1 MVALMLRPR
10 CLVAWGWAA
19 SLCVLVVGAAAA
31 TGGAPCTDAASCQ
44 QRLELLVG
52 KLQRTQEGMKSKR
65 QTMDALEGFR
75 SGLMHGQR
83 VDLPSPQ
90 RQHLEKG
97 SPLVGMVSYDEK
109 YRPVSTNVS
118 QHLRHVQTI
127 AAGTNI
133 RLHGLLP
140 VRHPSAKSGAGQSA
154 FVATIEGESKLSL
167 HSQDGKAQLS
177 DFDLGHHVA
186 HMSLSANPDHS
197 YVLTAEGSEKC
208 EMRAVMVELVM
219 RNATAAE
226 ADADEEAEKDG
237 KKRPKKKLVVVAS
250 TTATFA
256 LPSSGDGRRITS
268 VLSVDRGSQPLF
280 LAGDSLGSVAVFFK
294 NGTLKGRVKVTE
306 DPGGVKGLL
315 RGQGQ
320 TVLFYS
326 SHSFGFLSVAQ
337 VDVLTQPCTG
347 WSSPVFDIA
356 NDPLS
361 TYSRVVVALS
371 DGDVLVFSTETGKSK
386 DKACDLTLKFPR
398 LSVLPFRLYALR
410 GHVMGLPTPLE
421 STKQPDEHNRELYF
435 FNMNAMEAGY
445 GSAQSRI
452 VTLQAS
458 FEPRRVQSFALQ
470 QSAGSSSGPPAAPKV
485 HLAVQFAEE
494 RSGLE
499 LYELNLKTP
508 PLPSRGG
515 GGGDGGGS
523 GSGGGNDIASW
534 LDWIPKVGIF
544 GITLIGVVIWNVRKV
559 SGKAQQQQSS
569 SAGLEGLGFDDSFL
583 KDKLS
588 KNMMSKPKGKGD
600 LGGLG
605 GLGGLG
611 ASGEELKNLMA
622 KAKQKK
628 AGAKAG
634 SGGASGSSG
643 LGGLGAGLDLDD
655 RVDNLAAST
664 KEMEA
669 MLASMGMGDD
679 D

>member
-1 MVALMLRPR
+1 
-10 CLVAWGWAA
+10 
-19 SLCVLVVGAAAA
+19 
-31 TGGAPCTDAASCQ
+31 
-44 QRLELLVG
+44 
-52 KLQRTQEGMKSKR
+52 
-65 QTMDALEGFR
+65 MDALEGFR
-75 SGLMHGQR
+75 NGLMHGQR

-118 QHLRHVQTI
+118 QHLRHVKTI
-127 AAGTNI
+127 AEGTTI

-208 EMRAVMVELVM
+208 ELRAVMVELVM
-219 RNATAAE
+219 RNATPAE
-226 ADADEEAEKDG
+226 AVADEAETDADG
-237 KKRPKKKLVVVAS
+237 KKRPKKKLVVVAN

-268 VLSVDRGSQPLF
+268 VLSVDRGSQPFF

-320 TVLFYS
+320 TVLFFS
-326 SHSFGFLSVAQ
+326 SHSFGFLSVTQ

-371 DGDVLVFSTETGKSK
+371 DGDVLVFSTESGKGK

-470 QSAGSSSGPPAAPKV
+470 QSSGPSSGPPATPKV

-494 RSGLE
+494 RGGLE
-499 LYELNLKTP
+499 LYELTLKTP

-515 GGGDGGGS
+515 DGGGS
-523 GSGGGNDIASW
+523 GAAGGNDIASW

-559 SGKAQQQQSS
+559 SGKAQQSS
-569 SAGLEGLGFDDSFL
+569 SAGAGALGGFDDDFL
-583 KDKLS
+583 SQKLG

-605 GLGGLG
+605 GLGDMGGLGGLG
-611 ASGEELKNLMA
+611 ASGAELKNLMA

-628 AGAKAG
+628 AGAKAAAS
-634 SGGASGSSG
+634 SGGASGS
-643 LGGLGAGLDLDD
+643 GGFGSMGAGRDLDD

-664 KEMEA
+664 KEMEE